1 MRTGSITCADDGTFA
16 VVLDLDT
23 SQVYVEVDHSYM
35 TSVGAGGFPAVRM
48 DLDQEC
54 SKHTIYESVFVDSSE
69 TGHPPIDPY
78 GGGGWGVPHFDVRK
92 PSCRPLISFEL
103 QINYATLFNSLSLSS
118 SPHLHCKPTSTR
130 CTALWQQATASCS

>member
-1 MRTGSITCADDGTFA
+1 MKFGVGPQCLVAMNNATHYSVVKTQAFCYTVVVVLTIIKVMKLACFGAVLGGKGMRTGSITCADDGTFA

-48 DLDQEC
+48 DLDKEC

-78 GGGGWGVPHFDVRK
+78 GGGGWGVPHFD
-92 PSCRPLISFEL
+92 
-103 QINYATLFNSLSLSS
+103 
-118 SPHLHCKPTSTR
+118 
-130 CTALWQQATASCS
+130 